1 MSKNVTTVLSTLLVR
16 LRSFLQDF
24 LPANNLQL
32 LFPLAS
38 LMLCVGASYPWLPPR
53 HVLFNLQYQHQ
64 DGTLWFDVSTRFL
77 LLRYYAI
84 LYAVQFGFLG
94 SLALWCLPVRNLW
107 RKFTGW
113 VLLPGGLAVTWFT
126 VIVLLSRPQPPSLLE
141 SSGQIL
147 QDDLHPFLGRLLQLG
162 TGFYITLLGMAL
174 CAVAL
179 RVAAIR
185 SVPLPIRFRG
195 SARPPQWAAKD
206 EKAAP
211 RLFVLIVVTTLV
223 AAVIEMGIFVPM
235 VPVPGASPP
244 LVRLLAAS
252 FCRLAVASR
261 TSRRLGRRRLHHSP
275 IAPGR
280 TDGHASAQAFYS
292 LISSRCDLGAAL
304 DSSRPPTYLEGA
316 IYVLHAF
323 IKRAI

>member
-24 LPANNLQL
+24 LPANNLQT

-38 LMLCVGASYPWLPPR
+38 LMLCVGASDPWLPPR
-53 HVLFNLQYQHQ
+53 QVLFNVQYQHQ
-64 DGTLWFDVSTRFL
+64 DGTLWFEVSTRFL

-113 VLLPGGLAVTWFT
+113 MLLPGGLAVTWFT
-126 VIVLLSRPQPPSLLE
+126 VIVLLSRPQPPSILE

-211 RLFVLIVVTTLV
+211 RLFVLIVVTKLV
-223 AAVIEMGIFVPM
+223 AAVIEMGIFVPRGRCTEH
-235 VPVPGASPP
+235 PFLGTTPG
-244 LVRLLAAS
+244 RT

-280 TDGHASAQAFYS
+280 TDGHASAKAFYS